1 MSVSEKEV
9 LRYLRIKSHE
19 ADVQVLNIIKQ
30 LISILEADV
39 KPKSVYEI
47 WDCKVNSDS
56 VEFNNITIKS
66 VSLAEHLKG
75 CVQIVLMGATL
86 GVEADVII
94 RRYSVN
100 RMEKAVIA
108 DAVCIAMIEDYCDL
122 IENEISEKMEKNGL
136 YSVKRFSPGY
146 MDFNLSFQKD
156 IINLLDRV
164 KRIGLTMTDGCM
176 IAPSKSVTAVIGL
189 SSSSA
194 VKKNRCGGKSE
205 KCDNCLLRNCAF
217 REGQQAAVNQ
227 QVE

>member
-1 MSVSEKEV
+1 
-9 LRYLRIKSHE
+9 
-19 ADVQVLNIIKQ
+19 
-30 LISILEADV
+30 
-39 KPKSVYEI
+39 
-47 WDCKVNSDS
+47 
-56 VEFNNITIKS
+56 
-66 VSLAEHLKG
+66 
-75 CVQIVLMGATL
+75 
-86 GVEADVII
+86 
-94 RRYSVN
+94 
-100 RMEKAVIA
+100 
-108 DAVCIAMIEDYCDL
+108 
-122 IENEISEKMEKNGL
+122 
-136 YSVKRFSPGY
+136 